1 MRASKRRFC
10 SLSLDLQPDLD
21 ELDAAV
27 HDVFLDL
34 GTEFKKAGVLFLR
47 AKAHHIFHA
56 SAVVP
61 TAVEDHDLARRREM
75 RHVTLHIH
83 LRLLAV
89 GRRRQ
94 RDESEDPRADPLG
107 ERPDGAALAR
117 GVAAFEDDDDAQP
130 LLLDPILEM
139 TQLGLK
145 LAKFLSYFFAFIF
158 SGPFGF
164 DSLLIGCGWGFVSQ
178 G

>member
-10 SLSLDLQPDLD
+10 SLSLDFQPDLD

-34 GTEFKKAGVLFLR
+34 GTAVKKAGVLFLR

-61 TAVEDHDLARRREM
+61 TAVENHDLARRREM
-75 RHVTLHIH
+75 LHVTLEVH

-89 GRRRQ
+89 GRRGQ
-94 RDESEDPRADPLG
+94 RHKSEYARADSLG
-107 ERPDGAALAR
+107 QGPDGATLAR

-139 TQLGLK
+139 TQPGLK
-145 LAKFLSYFFAFIF
+145 LAKFLVVFLRFHFLRTVWF
-158 SGPFGF
+158 
-164 DSLLIGCGWGFVSQ
+164 
-178 G
+178 

>member
-10 SLSLDLQPDLD
+10 SLSLDLQPDFD

-34 GTEFKKAGVLFLR
+34 GTAVKKAGVLFLR

-61 TAVEDHDLARRREM
+61 TAVEYHDLTRGREM

-83 LRLLAV
+83 LRFLAV

-94 RDESEDPRADPLG
+94 RHKSKDPRADPLG

-117 GVAAFEDDDDAQP
+117 GVAALEDDDDAQP

-139 TQLGLK
+139 TQPGLK
-145 LAKFLSYFFAFIF
+145 LAKFLVVFLRFHFLRTVWF
-158 SGPFGF
+158 
-164 DSLLIGCGWGFVSQ
+164 
-178 G
+178 

>member
-10 SLSLDLQPDLD
+10 SLSLDLQPDFD

-61 TAVEDHDLARRREM
+61 TAVEYHDLARRREM
-75 RHVTLHIH
+75 RHVTLDIH

-89 GRRRQ
+89 RRRRQ
-94 RDESEDPRADPLG
+94 RHKSKDARADALG

-117 GVAAFEDDDDAQP
+117 GVAALEDDDDAQP

-139 TQLGLK
+139 TQPGLK
-145 LAKFLSYFFAFIF
+145 LAQFLLVFLRFHFLRTVWF
-158 SGPFGF
+158 
-164 DSLLIGCGWGFVSQ
+164 
-178 G
+178 